1 VKRREFLKLPV
12 LAAAAALSRE
22 LRAQDGVREIR
33 IGYQKNGVLVIA
45 RQRATLEQHFAPQG
59 IAVKWVEFSSG
70 PPMLEAMNVGSIDY
84 GAVGDSPPV
93 FAQAAGAAIVYAAG
107 QPITNGQG
115 ILVPASSAIRGIADL
130 KGRRV
135 GFTKGSSA
143 HNIVVQTLEKA
154 GLTYADITPVYL
166 TPPDAGPAFA
176 NGSIDAWSI
185 WDPYFAIGETRQ
197 NGRIL
202 VNASDITKTNS
213 FYIANRDFAGK
224 HGQVLQQI
232 IDVTASTAKW
242 AEQNRDEVA
251 KALSAVTNIPLE
263 IQTVAANRSS
273 FAVGPVTDDIIA
285 TQQGV
290 ADRFFK
296 LGLIPKP
303 VVVRDA
309 VWKPAQT

>member
-1 VKRREFLKLPV
+1 
-12 LAAAAALSRE
+12 
-22 LRAQDGVREIR
+22 
-33 IGYQKNGVLVIA
+33 
-45 RQRATLEQHFAPQG
+45 
-59 IAVKWVEFSSG
+59 
-70 PPMLEAMNVGSIDY
+70 
-84 GAVGDSPPV
+84 
-93 FAQAAGAAIVYAAG
+93 
-107 QPITNGQG
+107 
-115 ILVPASSAIRGIADL
+115 
-130 KGRRV
+130 
-135 GFTKGSSA
+135 
-143 HNIVVQTLEKA
+143 VQ
-154 GLTYADITPVYL
+154 
-166 TPPDAGPAFA
+166 
-176 NGSIDAWSI
+176 
-185 WDPYFAIGETRQ
+185 
-197 NGRIL
+197 
-202 VNASDITKTNS
+202 
-213 FYIANRDFAGK
+213 
-224 HGQVLQQI
+224 QQI